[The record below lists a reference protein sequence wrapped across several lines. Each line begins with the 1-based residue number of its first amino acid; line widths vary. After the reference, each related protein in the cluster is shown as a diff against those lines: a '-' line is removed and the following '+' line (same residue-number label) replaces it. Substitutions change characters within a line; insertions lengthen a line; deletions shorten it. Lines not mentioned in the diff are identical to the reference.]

1 MRRAGAGWRP
11 IAKAV
16 VDAIAAARGASC
28 QGKKYR
34 LREAILGQ
42 RVTPI
47 VSDET
52 LAELVRV
59 LAFPK
64 LGLAAEHHEAIL
76 THFMKHA
83 EAMMRPR
90 TRASLPKCRDPH
102 DAMFLRL
109 AYAAK
114 ADALVTGNGDL
125 LILAGE
131 SRIPIMTPAAF
142 AEFIA

>member
-1 MRRAGAGWRP
+1 MKVAKRVVIDTNVVVSAFVFRAGRLAW
-11 IAKAV
+11 
-16 VDAIAAARGASC
+16 
-28 QGKKYR
+28 
-34 LREAILGQ
+34 LREAVLGQ

-59 LAFPK
+59 LTYPK

-76 THFMKHA
+76 THFMEYA
-83 EAMMRPR
+83 EAIKQPR

-114 ADALVTGNGDL
+114 ADALVTGDGDL
-125 LILAGE
+125 LTLAGE
-131 SRIPIMTPAAF
+131 SRIPIMTPATF
-142 AEFIA
+142 AELIA